1 MRWSLFADVDQRDVD
16 AVLAAARRRQF
27 SKGDTVFYEG
37 DPGSTLHLI
46 DRGHVAVRV
55 LTPMGETA
63 TLRVL
68 GPGDYFGDLAVISP
82 APRSATITALDAVE
96 TLSVHRGVFDELRH
110 RHPSVDQVLLEAV
123 IQEVRRLSIAL
134 LDALYVPVPKR
145 ATRRLVEL
153 ADLYGA
159 SADRGNIVVPLTQED
174 LAGLTGTTRQT
185 MNQILMELSA
195 AGIVSLARGRVV
207 VEDLDA
213 LRARAR

>member
-96 TLSVHRGVFDELRH
+96 TLSVHRGVFEAPGRPLRD
-110 RHPSVDQVLLEAV
+110 RHVQRIEQRDREA
-123 IQEVRRLSIAL
+123 AHL
-134 LDALYVPVPKR
+134 LDDGLEQH
-145 ATRRLVEL
+145 LV
-153 ADLYGA
+153 D
-159 SADRGNIVVPLTQED
+159 
-174 LAGLTGTTRQT
+174 
-185 MNQILMELSA
+185 
-195 AGIVSLARGRVV
+195 
-207 VEDLDA
+207 
-213 LRARAR
+213 